1 MVTDWASRSAPRD
14 SGRSWADL
22 TFPPASPLGDFP
34 VNKYSCAC
42 GQPCAVAH
50 LISGTQTGPQ
60 MDSEKLQRAWELIAE
75 KAAQESDP
83 QKHLKLIDELLRVMH
98 ELQASRA
105 EDKRNDNQ
113 K

>member
-1 MVTDWASRSAPRD
+1 
-14 SGRSWADL
+14 
-22 TFPPASPLGDFP
+22 
-34 VNKYSCAC
+34 
-42 GQPCAVAH
+42 
-50 LISGTQTGPQ
+50 
-60 MDSEKLQRAWELIAE
+60 MDSENLQRAWELIAE